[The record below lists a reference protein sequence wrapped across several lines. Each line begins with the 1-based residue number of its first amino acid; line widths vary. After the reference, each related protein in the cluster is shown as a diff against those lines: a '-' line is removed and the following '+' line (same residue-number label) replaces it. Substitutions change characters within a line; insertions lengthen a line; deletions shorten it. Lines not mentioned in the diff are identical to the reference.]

1 MHSCQHDAPGLTVS
15 PLTFAVLAPLCRG
28 SKATIEQLENRDE
41 MDAESKMVGGNRL
54 VGLGLTLPAAA
65 EALAPGVGASFASGD
80 PLLIEAKHAKV
91 HVKSFKGKTVKVSKH
106 VHVNKNVYVKNK
118 NIYVNKKVVVA
129 RPYRAWVRRPYYG
142 TYVAGVALGTILA
155 VTGVPV
161 APAPNLCWYWANPT
175 MTRGYWDYC
184 YY

>member
-1 MHSCQHDAPGLTVS
+1 MRWTLRTRWSTVI
-15 PLTFAVLAPLCRG
+15 A
-28 SKATIEQLENRDE
+28 
-41 MDAESKMVGGNRL
+41 L

-65 EALAPGVGASFASGD
+65 GALAPGVGASFASGD
-80 PLLIEAKHAKV
+80 PLLIQAKHAKV
-91 HVKSFKGKTVKVSKH
+91 HVKSFNGKTVKVNKH

-161 APAPNLCWYWANPT
+161 APAPNLCWYWANPA
-175 MTRGYWDYC
+175 MTRGYLGLLLLLASPLPGLVRTGLHLHAGLFC
-184 YY
+184 CVRVLSRLRL

>member
-1 MHSCQHDAPGLTVS
+1 MRWTLRTRWS
-15 PLTFAVLAPLCRG
+15 AVIA
-28 SKATIEQLENRDE
+28 
-41 MDAESKMVGGNRL
+41 L

-91 HVKSFKGKTVKVSKH
+91 HVKSFNGKTVKVNKH

-155 VTGVPV
+155 VTSVPV
-161 APAPNLCWYWANPT
+161 APAPNLCWYWANPA

>member
-1 MHSCQHDAPGLTVS
+1 MRGTLRTGSL
-15 PLTFAVLAPLCRG
+15 AVIA
-28 SKATIEQLENRDE
+28 
-41 MDAESKMVGGNRL
+41 L
-54 VGLGLTLPAAA
+54 VGLGLTVPAAA
-65 EALAPGVGASFASGD
+65 GALAPGVGATFASGD
-80 PLLIEAKHAKV
+80 PLLIQAKHKGAKV
-91 HVKSFKGKTVKVSKH
+91 HVKSFNSKTVKVNKH

-118 NIYVNKKVVVA
+118 NIYVNKKVVIA

-161 APAPNLCWYWANPT
+161 APAPNLCWYWANPA